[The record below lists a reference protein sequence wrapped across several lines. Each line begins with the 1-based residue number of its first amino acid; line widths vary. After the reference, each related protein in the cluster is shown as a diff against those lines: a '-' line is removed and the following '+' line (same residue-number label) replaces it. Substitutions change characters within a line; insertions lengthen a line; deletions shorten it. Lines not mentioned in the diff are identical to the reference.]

1 MNIEVSDEELTSTS
15 FILYWSA
22 PPPEDHNGLIRHY
35 IIRCT
40 ELDTG
45 IMFQLLAVNVT
56 ERLVD
61 SLHPFYS
68 YTCAIAAVT
77 VAEGPYSSSVT
88 VATEQDGTA
97 CMVIILHSV
106 SYPLTSYTQFPL

>member
-1 MNIEVSDEELTSTS
+1 MLKYLTAPSSPPINIEVSDEELTSTS
-15 FILYWSA
+15 FVLYWSA

-40 ELDTG
+40 ELETG
-45 IMFQLLAVNVT
+45 VMFQWLAVNAT
-56 ERLVD
+56 ERRVD

-68 YTCAIAAVT
+68 YTCTIAAVT

-97 CMVIILHSV
+97 K
-106 SYPLTSYTQFPL
+106 